1 MLEEEENVLQENT
14 ERQSLLL
21 VKVKLTILLKKVHF
35 RGVLWPKTCP
45 RDMLTLGEIFFD
57 LPFNNLKDHQR

>member
-21 VKVKLTILLKKVHF
+21 VKVKLAILIKKVHF
-35 RGVLWPKTCP
+35 RGV
-45 RDMLTLGEIFFD
+45 RGEA
-57 LPFNNLKDHQR
+57 